1 VCCSVRVLIDQSSC
15 SVTLAEA
22 PLSERRVLTTLLVAP
37 HPASQE
43 ITPER
48 GFSSFKFLPG
58 SRDTVIIALKSEENS
73 ATDAQTSY
81 LTIYGEQA
89 DGSWR
94 VLLEET
100 ELPGAA
106 KFEGLE
112 VIDPPPY

>member
-1 VCCSVRVLIDQSSC
+1 LI
-15 SVTLAEA
+15 TPAEAALAERCVHQSTILSMYFVCISCAACLPA
-22 PLSERRVLTTLLVAP
+22 P
-37 HPASQE
+37 QE

-58 SRDTVIIALKSEENS
+58 SRDTVIVALKSEENS